1 MNIYSGN
8 DEEIGKRDKW
18 LREVWCGPIWWLL
31 GSTQPIGRTVDTPPP
46 FLFIL
51 QSQCGLR
58 IFTMI
63 LMCHKSCHECL
74 CKCGR
79 NMQQDRKSDPSVNSI
94 SSKLPTLPTS
104 LWLRQPQWYSL
115 EPKCWESKP
124 NLTLTFW
131 ETDFWHNCCTW
142 AIVTFLWRGW
152 GQISDT
158 IPTTR
163 IYGICLKTVHSSIK
177 QKLPKGTFS
186 PKPIP
191 RKHCCA
197 AQKLE
202 NCW

>member
-1 MNIYSGN
+1 MITWGVVWSHLVIACFHSTHWADSGHP
-8 DEEIGKRDKW
+8 
-18 LREVWCGPIWWLL
+18 LSVYPPMPVWFRHFYNGCD
-31 GSTQPIGRTVDTPPP
+31 V
-46 FLFIL
+46 
-51 QSQCGLR
+51 SQELW
-58 IFTMI
+58 M
-63 LMCHKSCHECL
+63 HE
-74 CKCGR
+74 
-79 NMQQDRKSDPSVNSI
+79 
-94 SSKLPTLPTS
+94 
-104 LWLRQPQWYSL
+104 WYLL
-115 EPKCWESKP
+115 EPKWRESIP
-124 NLTLTFW
+124 NLSLTFW
-131 ETDFWHNCCTW
+131 ETDFWHNCCTR

-177 QKLPKGTFS
+177 QKLPKKGTFS